1 MGLRGAGFDKNVLQF
16 YVPVEHT
23 PGVDPDES
31 IHQLFD
37 DSLSGRNIRG
47 KLGTHF
53 LLCKG
58 HIEILTVVIFKR
70 HCCDIYDFCLHPN
83 SFYDASVTLYLLG
96 NSLYIALLALITALI
111 GTRNIFGIHNK

>member
-1 MGLRGAGFDKNVLQF
+1 MLMSEMEEEMKNGKVNGSVYWSFTLNGVAAFWHKCGTAKIDNPDDGFSGAGFDKNVLQF

-47 KLGTHF
+47 KLGTHLS
-53 LLCKG
+53 LLEE
-58 HIEILTVVIFKR
+58 HVQIVSVVIFKT
-70 HCCDIYDFCLHPN
+70 YF
-83 SFYDASVTLYLLG
+83 
-96 NSLYIALLALITALI
+96 
-111 GTRNIFGIHNK
+111 